1 MIDASTTLHD
11 QPTKSVGEAVTNN
24 KVRFSDFGKAGPAGL
39 VAATLPLVG
48 GFALMGLTPT
58 IAPWLRD
65 LGPLGL
71 LIYIA
76 VFAITS
82 GLAILPSF
90 AQAAL
95 GGYAFG
101 MTLGLP
107 GALAGLVGG
116 ALVGYFATRKITG
129 DDGAKGF
136 KKHPKWNIVLN
147 AFFPDRQDDGNNRGF
162 LRTFGFI
169 ALIRI
174 PSTPPFALTNIAL
187 SSIKVDVIP
196 YALGTLVGMLP
207 RTTLIC
213 YLGSIIQGELSKDI
227 TLKSNRPDW
236 FMPVGIGV
244 TLVVLVVLTRI
255 GNLAIKK
262 AVASGELKKTKG

>member
-1 MIDASTTLHD
+1 MIDDSTTLHD
-11 QPTKSVGEAVTNN
+11 QPTKSVGEAVTGN

-58 IAPWLRD
+58 IAPWLRE
-65 LGPLGL
+65 LGAMGL
-71 LIYIA
+71 VIYIA
-76 VFAITS
+76 AFAITS

-101 MTLGLP
+101 MALGLP

-116 ALVGYFATRKITG
+116 ALVGYFTTRKITG
-129 DDGAKGF
+129 DDGVKGF
-136 KKHPKWNIVLN
+136 QKHPKWNVVLSS
-147 AFFPDRQDDGNNRGF
+147 FFPDRQDDGHSRGF

-187 SSIKVDVIP
+187 SSIKVDVLP

-207 RTTLIC
+207 RTALIC
-213 YLGSIIQGELSKDI
+213 YLGSIVQGELSKDI
-227 TLKSNRPDW
+227 TLKSTRPDW
-236 FMPVGIGV
+236 FVPVGIGV
-244 TLVVLVVLTRI
+244 TLAVLFILAKL
-255 GNLAIKK
+255 GNMAIKK
-262 AVASGELKKTKG
+262 AIASGELNKAQD